1 MKKNILKIGILLVI
15 LSSLSSCAT
24 LFAGGNP
31 KIFIDGTIDEPV
43 TITTEKNIY
52 SNVTLPYMVEVNR
65 HKINGQRISIKSEN
79 HQYKDIILEK
89 AVNGWTFANILIG
102 GIIGW
107 AIDMGTNCVSKPA
120 QNHFYIQE
128 QTIKNS
134 KSGDIIKE
142 EKIKK

>member
-1 MKKNILKIGILLVI
+1 MKKTFLRNSLLLAIVP
-15 LSSLSSCAT
+15 LFSSCAT
-24 LFAGGNP
+24 LFAGGDP

-43 TITTEKNIY
+43 TITTEKNVY

-65 HKINGQRISIKSEN
+65 HKIDGQRINIKSEN

-89 AVNGWTFANILIG
+89 AINGWTFANILIG

-107 AIDMGTNCVSKPA
+107 GIDMGTNCVSKPA

-128 QTIKNS
+128 QTIKS
-134 KSGDIIKE
+134 KTNTE
-142 EKIKK
+142 E